1 MSKDSSDGCCDTED
15 CPATKSFC
23 WDDSDN
29 KFPPIR
35 TMWLM
40 STFIF
45 YLLDI
50 GLDGYVAYEHYLSSQ
65 EGTDP
70 NARYYFR
77 STVYFIAGPLVIIN
91 TISWALYT
99 WCWLLNKKSS
109 RIGSYLRRNCLSE
122 GPLLYIEYDSDAE
135 DIDGKK
141 KYSEVSFPD
150 IKMLSWP
157 GYRMDLKHKRKV
169 EKRKRMDQETSFT
182 ASQPNDSSLVT
193 GDTRASASSTNP
205 ILINGDTNI
214 GSPEP
219 EGEDYTDVHLQ
230 FGPLDSINNSEYFL
244 VTIVHVFLLGY
255 MYRVARLL
263 YKRKQDKRS
272 YDRYRDLSFLRLMEA
287 FLESAPQ
294 LVLQLYIVLVREEA
308 RLIYK
313 VITPISILVST
324 ASLALAVADYISAA
338 KDQYHYD
345 LQAKR
350 RESRRLFRSR
360 PRLTWPAYF
369 IIIFW
374 HFCMIMGRGIAFALF
389 ASVHGVYVFVIVGV
403 HYFATL
409 YWMYKQH
416 AHVFV
421 NKHTDY
427 LNPKTHICGN
437 CGIEFVIA
445 AFNTFFHFKIKEPKY
460 GSWETLVP
468 FYMLTF
474 IENTIMVLL
483 WFVGRDFSVAIWYEY
498 PALGAVFGSFFL
510 GLLFMMI
517 YYTGCQPQEIRGRY
531 PTDDVDCPA
540 MTCTFSRA
548 YNYSERGGH
557 SSEWSRPFRNESR
570 RGSTSS
576 GLRLTERHTSWQSPF

>member
-1 MSKDSSDGCCDTED
+1 MSKENSGDCCDTEH
-15 CPATKSFC
+15 CPASKSYC
-23 WDDSDN
+23 WDDSDS

-35 TMWLM
+35 TMWLT
-40 STFIF
+40 STFLF
-45 YLLDI
+45 YLLDV

-65 EGTDP
+65 EGTDQ

-99 WCWLLNKKSS
+99 WCWLLNKKSWV
-109 RIGSYLRRNCLSE
+109 GGYLRKKCLADK
-122 GPLLYIEYDSDAE
+122 PLLYIEFDSDA
-135 DIDGKK
+135 DNVDGEK
-141 KYSEVSFPD
+141 KYSEVSIPD

-157 GYRMDLKHKRKV
+157 GYRMDLKHKGKIERQ
-169 EKRKRMDQETSFT
+169 KRLEQETSFT
-182 ASQPNDSSLVT
+182 ASQPNDSSNNLVT
-193 GDTRASASSTNP
+193 GDTRGSASSTTP
-205 ILINGDTNI
+205 ILDNGKAGEPNI
-214 GSPEP
+214 GPPER
-219 EGEDYTDVHLQ
+219 EGEDYPDVHLE
-230 FGPLDSINNSEYFL
+230 FGPLDSIGNCEYFF
-244 VTIVHVFLLGY
+244 VTILHIFMLGY
-255 MYRVARLL
+255 IYRVARLL
-263 YKRKQDKRS
+263 YKRKRDKRS

-313 VITPISILVST
+313 VITPISIVVST

-350 RESRRLFRSR
+350 QASRRWFLSR
-360 PRLTWPAYF
+360 PRLSWPAYF
-369 IIIFW
+369 LIIFW
-374 HFCMIMGRGIAFALF
+374 HFCMIMSRGVAFALF
-389 ASVHGVYVFVIVGV
+389 TCVHGVYLFVIVGV
-403 HYFATL
+403 HYFAML

-421 NKHTDY
+421 KKRKDY
-427 LNPKTHICGN
+427 LHPKTHICGN

-445 AFNTFFHFKIKEPKY
+445 AFNTFFHFKIREPRY

-474 IENTIMVLL
+474 TENTIMVLL
-483 WFVGRDFSVAIWYEY
+483 WFFGRDLSVAIWYEY
-498 PALGAVFGSFFL
+498 PALAAVFGTFGL

-517 YYTGCQPQEIRGRY
+517 YYTCCQPKESRRQHR
-531 PTDDVDCPA
+531 TDDVEYPT

-548 YNYSERGGH
+548 YNYSERGN
-557 SSEWSRPFRNESR
+557 SRSEWSRSFRHEPR

-576 GLRLTERHTSWQSPF
+576 GLRLTGRRTS